1 MENGTKRRGGGGV
14 LYDGKIGTSGHFL
27 DRAGGGGGAD
37 GTAGGVAVNHA
48 AITVQAAGN
57 PKCDVR

>member
-1 MENGTKRRGGGGV
+1 MQIYSPHRGKT
-14 LYDGKIGTSGHFL
+14 YDNKIGILGHFL
-27 DRAGGGGGAD
+27 DSVGGGGGAD
-37 GTAGGVAVNHA
+37 GTAGGVAVSHA